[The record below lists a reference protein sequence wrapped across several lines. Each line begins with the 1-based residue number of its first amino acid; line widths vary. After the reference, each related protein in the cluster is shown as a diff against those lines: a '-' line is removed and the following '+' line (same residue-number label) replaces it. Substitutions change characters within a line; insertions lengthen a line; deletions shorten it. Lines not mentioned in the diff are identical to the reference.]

1 MNSEILTPREAGYQH
16 LNIFQQAIYARYAAE
31 GTYPPIGIQESHA
44 GSQVSYILL
53 KSDKPILSKDLDG
66 YPPHLKYKDE
76 LKTFDNIF
84 GFMSVERGSV
94 TEANLLVK
102 KENWPLK
109 HVYVGDLVIHS
120 YLSREEKILV
130 QQELWKVA
138 HGIINLL
145 PTYILTID
153 KVLSFAQTSGNILTL
168 QKDAKLR
175 TRSKLVL
182 EYTHNWPAYW
192 KQKPRLYLVEKES
205 NI

>member
-1 MNSEILTPREAGYQH
+1 
-16 LNIFQQAIYARYAAE
+16 
-31 GTYPPIGIQESHA
+31 
-44 GSQVSYILL
+44 
-53 KSDKPILSKDLDG
+53 
-66 YPPHLKYKDE
+66 
-76 LKTFDNIF
+76 
-84 GFMSVERGSV
+84 MSVERGSV

-109 HVYVGDLVIHS
+109 HAYVGDLVIHS

-145 PTYILTID
+145 PT
-153 KVLSFAQTSGNILTL
+153 
-168 QKDAKLR
+168 
-175 TRSKLVL
+175 RSKLVL